1 MLDMGNDDFYATAC
15 FPFDVKL
22 PNGAYAFG
30 FQNNNDGSIRGE
42 KKEDG
47 TFQINIAQIAG
58 NDTDSPKDN
67 ENHPNM
73 VVPAGVPVLLYIYN
87 VPAYRGELTDAS
99 KLPLMMASEGDCKLT
114 PGQIES
120 LRTSEMKYQYLT
132 QELDSVPSDKTI
144 FVFSK
149 ASGKTGFMRNANKD
163 YTGATNNRF
172 VAHNK
177 IYYVGDYGDNA
188 SSAKVITLNYTTLF
202 DPDDFKETDGINEI
216 ESDDTSSVESRK
228 DNDVIYDLHG
238 RRIEHVNRTGIYIVN
253 GRKVLIK
260 K

>member
-1 MLDMGNDDFYATAC
+1 MGYGDFYATAC

-30 FQNNNDGSIRGE
+30 FQNKNGSIRDE

-58 NDTDSPKDN
+58 NDTDSPQDG
-67 ENHPNM
+67 ENNPNM
-73 VVPAGVPVLLYIYN
+73 VVPAGVPVLLYIYDDPN
-87 VPAYRGELTDAS
+87 YRGDLTDAS

-114 PGQIES
+114 TGQIES

-188 SSAKVITLNYTTLF
+188 SSAKVITINYTTLF
-202 DPDDFKETDGINEI
+202 DPDDFKETDGIKEI

>member
-1 MLDMGNDDFYATAC
+1 MLMPY
-15 FPFDVKL
+15 PVSPL
-22 PNGAYAFG
+22 
-30 FQNNNDGSIRGE
+30 
-42 KKEDG
+42 
-47 TFQINIAQIAG
+47 AG
-58 NDTDSPKDN
+58 NDTDSPKDV
-67 ENHPNM
+67 ENNPNM
-73 VVPAGVPVLLYIYN
+73 VVPAGVPVLLYVYN
-87 VPAYRGELTDAS
+87 NPDYLGELTSAS
-99 KLPLMMASEGDCKLT
+99 ELPLMMASEGDCKLT
-114 PGQIES
+114 EGEIES

-132 QELDSVPSDKTI
+132 QELKDVDSDKTI

-177 IYYVGDYGDNA
+177 IYYVGDYGNNA